1 MDTLSKNNPANNA
14 ASITE
19 KVEGIERK
27 LQKLVKEYRSLRE
40 ENRELVEERRQL
52 KATVDKQREDLK
64 HFQNQIK
71 SSIVVSTIA
80 AGDGEAGALR
90 NKIDEYV
97 KEIERCIAHMSE
109 A

>member
-1 MDTLSKNNPANNA
+1 MKNDSA
-14 ASITE
+14 AVTE
-19 KVEGIERK
+19 KVEAVEKK
-27 LQKLVKEYRSLRE
+27 LVKLVKEYRAMRE

-52 KATVDKQREDLK
+52 RATVDKQREDLK

-71 SSIVVSTIA
+71 SSIVASTIA

-90 NKIDEYV
+90 DKIDEYV
-97 KEIERCIAHMSE
+97 KEIDRCIAHLTE